1 MKRNVRQRSYSVAGT
16 ICVVVAG
23 VAFRNNAA
31 VSAFSLGSST
41 VIPQI
46 RQGVKLSM
54 ALTQSPEQLSNV
66 IDLTVS
72 SSPIF
77 SDPEMFPTI
86 SELDHHVAASSS
98 EPPPTVSPPGG
109 IGDERREFEMKLG
122 KAVDTLRKDYPAM
135 LTKNPDYTIY
145 HGDLEVVD
153 PSGVKLHGL
162 KNYKNAFM
170 LIHAVINLFYCP
182 ERSLLTFR
190 LVYDHARNNIRVSW
204 NAELVP
210 KLIFGGVKT
219 TLHVDGISVY
229 VMEKTTGL
237 ITQHRVERL
246 LINDAH
252 VRPKSGIF
260 YALTRAVTDMEGKP
274 VLGVDGGPFHF
285 EFRQNLLPI
294 PSGNSLFD
302 PSDIIKG
309 VQPLF
314 AMSSTSDG
322 GSDGSM
328 AFDEKALEEKNIS
341 RKKRGLKELTPD
353 EFVEFEAQTR

>member
-1 MKRNVRQRSYSVAGT
+1 MSIYLL
-16 ICVVVAG
+16 CYW
-23 VAFRNNAA
+23 
-31 VSAFSLGSST
+31 L
-41 VIPQI
+41 
-46 RQGVKLSM
+46 L
-54 ALTQSPEQLSNV
+54 
-66 IDLTVS
+66 
-72 SSPIF
+72 
-77 SDPEMFPTI
+77 
-86 SELDHHVAASSS
+86 
-98 EPPPTVSPPGG
+98 
-109 IGDERREFEMKLG
+109 
-122 KAVDTLRKDYPAM
+122 LR
-135 LTKNPDYTIY
+135 LDYTIY

-170 LIHAVINLFYCP
+170 LIHAVINFFYCP
-182 ERSLLTFR
+182 ERSLITFR
-190 LVYDHARNNIRVSW
+190 LVYDQARNNIRVSW

-229 VMEKTTGL
+229 VMEKTSGL

-260 YALTRAVTDMEGKP
+260 YALTRAVTDMEGPP
-274 VLGVDGGPFHF
+274 VLGVDGAPFHF

-294 PSGNSLFD
+294 PSGKSLFD
-302 PSDIIKG
+302 ASDSIKG
-309 VQPLF
+309 VQPLY

-328 AFDEKALEEKNIS
+328 AFDEEALEKKNIS
-341 RKKRGLKELTPD
+341 RKKRGLKALTPD
-353 EFVEFEAQTR
+353 EYMEFEAQTRQLELQQEQKANDIAIAAAAATALEGEKKKSNFLGKMMGNVFKDTCESNYDCARPQVCCDFKVKKVCCSSGMMVSNRLPRGAMAPVRVVAKAGYPPLDGRNGNIPY